1 MRTAPTPAEPNAK
14 WRTRLRV
21 AGLAC
26 AALAA
31 GGFLAACGSGDDA
44 ANSTTTTAA
53 GTESPE
59 NSGQPQELTVA
70 GYKFTMRPEVN
81 AADVP
86 FPDGTFGALQGF
98 DISKDGNTI
107 MTAYST
113 TLASG
118 QPTDASTITNLLSSI
133 GATDVTEGDIQGQ
146 PFTSAKLP
154 DGRTVI
160 LAASG
165 AQVAIAVGD
174 DRDQMVAT
182 LTETSQASAPED
194 GSAPEGATPPN

>member
-1 MRTAPTPAEPNAK
+1 MRTDPTSVAPNAG
-14 WRTRLRV
+14 RRARLRL

-31 GGFLAACGSGDDA
+31 GGLLAACGSGDEA
-44 ANSTTTTAA
+44 TNTTTTTAA
-53 GTESPE
+53 SEAPGANPD
-59 NSGQPQELTVA
+59 QPQEITVA
-70 GYKFTMRPEVN
+70 GYKFTMRPG
-81 AADVP
+81 ASATDVP
-86 FPDGTFGALQGF
+86 FPAGTFGALQGF

-118 QPTDASTITNLLSSI
+118 QPTDASTIDGLLANA
-133 GATDVTEGDIQGQ
+133 GATDISQGDIQGQ

-154 DGRTVI
+154 DGRAVI

-165 AQVAIAVGD
+165 EQVAIAVGD
-174 DRDQMVAT
+174 DKDAMVAA
-182 LTETSQASAPED
+182 LTETAQAP
-194 GSAPEGATPPN
+194 GPEGATPPN